1 MLDTLNFFES
11 NTILLKEI
19 ENVFTSFAD
28 KILDFISELFV
39 FLTLSI
45 IFILILFKLDLTPVI
60 LLIPFFIIFIF
71 FLSNKTKN
79 IGQIRTS
86 TLIELNKYFYDV
98 FKNLDILNVYNKNE
112 QFVRLI
118 KDKVNN
124 YRNSLKY
131 SNLIRQLPKF
141 FFEFFIIF
149 CLLLFILFSSKNLSS
164 NITILTTVSF
174 IFLRLYPTITRMKVS
189 YDSAM
194 FNRYSALKTIKL
206 LEEVTS
212 IKQNENIIDTSL
224 KNSIRINNI
233 TIKKSNK
240 IIIDD
245 TNIFFSKNDKILL
258 KGETGSG
265 KSTLIKFLTGNQSA
279 SFNLNNEKSLIFK
292 NSYFKL
298 RNISYIPQNPILF
311 NISIAKNISMEL
323 DENKIDYQ
331 KISKLFD
338 ELNLDKFKTLNANL
352 SLDGSSVSGGERQ
365 RMSIARGLYSNPD
378 IIVMDEPF
386 SSVDPETRD
395 IIVDFLT
402 KIASEKTL
410 IISSHNY
417 ENKKFYN
424 RIIEIVNGKINEI

>member
-1 MLDTLNFFES
+1 MLDNLNFFES

-45 IFILILFKLDLTPVI
+45 IFILILLKLDLIPVI

-71 FLSNKTKN
+71 FLSNRTKN
-79 IGQIRTS
+79 IGKIRTS

-118 KDKVNN
+118 KNKINN

-206 LEEVTS
+206 LEEVTF
-212 IKQNENIIDTSL
+212 IKQNENLINVDL
-224 KNSIRINNI
+224 KNSIRIHNI
-233 TIKKSNK
+233 TIKKVK
-240 IIIDD
+240 
-245 TNIFFSKNDKILL
+245 
-258 KGETGSG
+258 
-265 KSTLIKFLTGNQSA
+265 
-279 SFNLNNEKSLIFK
+279 
-292 NSYFKL
+292 KL
-298 RNISYIPQNPILF
+298 
-311 NISIAKNISMEL
+311 
-323 DENKIDYQ
+323 
-331 KISKLFD
+331 
-338 ELNLDKFKTLNANL
+338 
-352 SLDGSSVSGGERQ
+352 
-365 RMSIARGLYSNPD
+365 
-378 IIVMDEPF
+378 
-386 SSVDPETRD
+386 
-395 IIVDFLT
+395 
-402 KIASEKTL
+402 
-410 IISSHNY
+410 
-417 ENKKFYN
+417 
-424 RIIEIVNGKINEI
+424 